1 MAKGI
6 EQFLDENGVLISWP
20 AKYTKK
26 VQIMEYLSTKFEK
39 DIVYDEQEVNLILR
53 KWSSYSDY
61 PMLRRFLVDLGFLNR
76 DRYGKEYWL
85 TEKKETNN

>member
-39 DIVYDEQEVNLILR
+39 NIVYDEQDVNSILR
-53 KWSSYSDY
+53 KWSNYSDY

-76 DRYGKEYWL
+76 DRYGKEYLL
-85 TEKKETNN
+85 TAKKETNN